1 MVPDLIQSQ
10 VDATNPWGEGFW
22 ENLLDYIEEQHVI
35 PIVGPDL
42 LNVEVDGSRILLDRY
57 IAKHLARKLSLPAD
71 LLSAEPSLNEIVCHF
86 LGRRDGCRQDLY
98 PTIRKIVL
106 HGSFSPPKPLLQ
118 LAEITHFT
126 LFVTTTFDSLLEQ
139 AINQVRFGGRDE
151 TATIAYAPNNVKDLG
166 CPKESLHRPTV
177 YHLLGKL
184 STRPTDYAISDED
197 VLEFVCALQSDN
209 RRPELLFDELQNN
222 HLLILGEDFS
232 DWLARFFLRTAKR
245 RRLSD
250 PRDVLEILADTKTHR
265 DRDLVLF
272 LRAPK
277 ITW

>member
-1 MVPDLIQSQ
+1 MVPDLTQSQ
-10 VDATNPWGEGFW
+10 VDVKDLWGEGFW

-86 LGRRDGCRQDLY
+86 LRRNGCRQDLY

-118 LAEITHFT
+118 LAEISHFT

-151 TATIAYAPNNVKDLG
+151 TATIAYAPNNVKDLE
-166 CPKESLHRPTV
+166 CPQGHRVT
-177 YHLLGKL
+177 
-184 STRPTDYAISDED
+184 
-197 VLEFVCALQSDN
+197 
-209 RRPELLFDELQNN
+209 
-222 HLLILGEDFS
+222 FS
-232 DWLARFFLRTAKR
+232 GPPRHFFL
-245 RRLSD
+245 S
-250 PRDVLEILADTKTHR
+250 
-265 DRDLVLF
+265 F
-272 LRAPK
+272 
-277 ITW
+277 